1 MYHYLFSLI
10 TLVTLLKISTRFS
23 HHKYILCFLIFSLSV
38 LILSPAS
45 QAQSS
50 TEYSRNLILND
61 KYTEHFLS
69 PYITQYQSDV
79 KDLSVSDILNPLNL
93 EKHVF
98 DFSGSIMS
106 LSGDGKTIWLGFNV
120 MNRSSKGFWKID
132 FGNGEMGRFGLFK
145 SVKSY
150 TYNYVENEVFENK
163 FSPDNVILTNI
174 PINQK
179 SKIILKFEMMN
190 GTPATVPLRL
200 LHSDEASS
208 IEDNKTFLTKLILLI
223 GMVFFFSAIALARSN
238 KSYLFFTGYYI
249 FWTFLLFI
257 QNNFIVFNISIFEK
271 TILASDIIPLT
282 FLIIGIFGL
291 LTARLFWH
299 VEESSRLSKAVF
311 FSLIAFSVLGFIGA
325 YFMPFNL
332 PIIKTILLFAP
343 SIFIF
348 TLVPVISIIQ
358 SQQGKEEATPFMFGW
373 FIFLFGVFI
382 SALSISTVI
391 QPVSSG
397 INAVWYTLIP
407 QAIFF
412 ILAIYIK
419 SKKDNTERAYS
430 KTFEID
436 ETESLNRLRQSKEN
450 TEQGRLLKVIEQER
464 KVLGELRKSEARRT
478 EQMRRAK
485 EQADTANRQKSA
497 FLAVVSHEIRTPM
510 TGIMGMVRMLMDS
523 NLSKEQKEYAQ
534 TIQDS
539 SDAMLALLNDI
550 LDFEKIEEGKMS
562 FENIS
567 FDIRRMAQG
576 VVTLM
581 KGHASQKNIE
591 LIANIDE
598 NLPRY
603 VRGDPNRLRQVLLNL
618 TGNAVKFTDQG
629 SVTVSVQLVKERSVD
644 GQYEI
649 YFGVADSGIGISK
662 EAQRNLFKPFS
673 QADSSISRKFGGTG
687 LGLAISKGV
696 IEAMGSAININSDEG
711 SGSTFFFTLNMKEG
725 QSKDAL
731 SEQRK
736 TIQHTAEIKKI
747 LVVDDNDINQKVV
760 AGFLSKDQFMLDT
773 AYDAESA
780 IEKAKENSYHAI
792 LMDIQLPKMHG
803 DEATKII
810 RGFNKDVPIIALT
823 GNLMG
828 SDIENYKKAGM
839 NDFLEKPI
847 DPEKLQQ
854 TLANYTGMMMA
865 KKTAPALT
873 PKQPGLDAP
882 SEKTVTPI
890 ENVFNSETLDTL
902 KGHIS
907 NDDITEMVRDLI
919 AKSTEIIESIQNAVA
934 NNDVTALHERGHE
947 LKGMAG
953 NFGLLEL
960 SEQAGDLEQKA
971 KREEAMIILSAIAS
985 ALPEAQK
992 RAEKALSEWINKNA
1006 E

>member
-1 MYHYLFSLI
+1 M
-10 TLVTLLKISTRFS
+10 
-23 HHKYILCFLIFSLSV
+23 
-38 LILSPAS
+38 
-45 QAQSS
+45 
-50 TEYSRNLILND
+50 
-61 KYTEHFLS
+61 
-69 PYITQYQSDV
+69 
-79 KDLSVSDILNPLNL
+79 
-93 EKHVF
+93 F
-98 DFSGSIMS
+98 DFSGSIIS
-106 LSGDGKTIWLGFNV
+106 LSGNGRTIWLSFNV
-120 MNRSSKGFWKID
+120 MNRSSKAFWKID
-132 FGNGEMGRFGLFK
+132 FGNGDMGRFGLFN
-145 SVKSY
+145 SIESY
-150 TYNYVENEVFENK
+150 TYNYAENEVFENQLTDEK
-163 FSPDNVILTNI
+163 VILADV

-179 SKIILKFEMMN
+179 SKVILKLNMIN
-190 GTPATVPLRL
+190 GTPATLPLRL
-200 LHSDEASS
+200 LHEDQESS
-208 IEDNKTFLTKLILLI
+208 INKNKAFLIRTMLLI
-223 GMVFFFSAIALARSN
+223 GMIFFFSAIALARGN
-238 KSYLFFTGYYI
+238 KAYLFFVGYYI
-249 FWTFLLFI
+249 SWTALLFI
-257 QNNFIVFNISIFEK
+257 QNDFVVFNISLLGK
-271 TILASDIIPLT
+271 TILASDIIPLML
-282 FLIIGIFGL
+282 LIIAIFGL
-291 LTARLFWH
+291 LTARLFWN

-311 FSLIAFSVLGFIGA
+311 FSLIAFSILGFLSA
-325 YFMPFNL
+325 YFLPFDL
-332 PIIKTILLFAP
+332 PIIKTVLLFAP

-348 TLVPVISIIQ
+348 TLVPIVSIIQ

-382 SALSISTVI
+382 SALSLSTVM

-407 QAIFF
+407 QALFF
-412 ILAIYIK
+412 IIAIYIK

-450 TEQGRLLKVIEQER
+450 TEQSRLLKVIEQER

-478 EQMRRAK
+478 EQMRQAK
-485 EQADTANRQKSA
+485 DQADAANRQKSA

-550 LDFEKIEEGKMS
+550 LDFEKIEEGKMT

-581 KGHASQKNIE
+581 KGHAAQKNIE
-591 LIANIDE
+591 LIAKIDDD
-598 NLPRY
+598 LPRY

-662 EAQRNLFKPFS
+662 DAQKNLFKPFS
-673 QADSSISRKFGGTG
+673 QADSTISRKFGGTG

-696 IEAMGSAININSDEG
+696 IEAMESAININSDEG

-731 SEQRK
+731 SQNK
-736 TIQHTAEIKKI
+736 TAIKNNTKTQKI

-760 AGFLSKDQFMLDT
+760 AGFLSNNLYILDT
-773 AYDAESA
+773 AYDAETA
-780 IEKAKENSYHAI
+780 IQKVKENSYDAV
-792 LMDIQLPKMHG
+792 LMDIQLPKMRG
-803 DEATKII
+803 DEATKVI
-810 RGFNKDVPIIALT
+810 REFNKDIPIIALT

-847 DPEKLQQ
+847 DPEKLNRK
-854 TLANYTGMMMA
+854 LSHYTG
-865 KKTAPALT
+865 
-873 PKQPGLDAP
+873 
-882 SEKTVTPI
+882 VTPADNKALGQTNASI
-890 ENVFNSETLDTL
+890 KKAPEEKIILDKDIFNSETLDTL
-902 KGHIS
+902 KGHIKHEEII
-907 NDDITEMVRDLI
+907 DMVRDLVS
-919 AKSTEIIESIQNAVA
+919 KSNEIIESIETAIK
-934 NNDVTALHERGHE
+934 NNDTTALNERGHE

-960 SEQAGDLEQKA
+960 SAQAGELEEKA
-971 KREEAMIILSAIAS
+971 KREEAMIILSSIAS
-985 ALPEAQK
+985 TLPEAQK
-992 RAEKALSEWINKNA
+992 RAEVALSKWINKNA